1 VDTQGHAEKIVY
13 SLIHATQCPE
23 AYSFRPG
30 ISTLHSSVGIGHR
43 VLKTQ
48 PSEAELLTLIDQVI
62 SERLKDFQGEPG
74 TQGERGEAGTTGL
87 QGASGPQGEP
97 GTKVVLRES
106 RLGNNLSFDTATQG
120 QTWLS
125 GLTLTIELASASTV
139 QVIADADVEFP
150 GGGYT
155 FLVGIATSA
164 SAPSETQ
171 EHGANTNAVI
181 KITSKR
187 LFSLS
192 AGTHTF
198 HFMAFNQTGA
208 PSFKNLVMTALA
220 VED

>member
-1 VDTQGHAEKIVY
+1 
-13 SLIHATQCPE
+13 
-23 AYSFRPG
+23 
-30 ISTLHSSVGIGHR
+30 VGIGHR